1 MTTTTGHVSA
11 NLGRF
16 LKGIDF
22 PAKQSDLVEQA
33 RENGADHGV
42 LEVLNNL
49 QQRDYESMA
58 DVMKA
63 YSEVS
68 V

>member
-11 NLGRF
+11 NLNRF

-22 PAKQSDLVEQA
+22 PAKRADLVEQA
-33 RENGADHGV
+33 RENGADYGV